1 MSIDSY
7 KCRSISGDR
16 QLSPSTVTSVDG
28 QFLTVEVKK
37 GEVLLMALTSHR
49 TLAQV
54 ELFVLFLFLVVTAA
68 HSQHDNA

>member
-1 MSIDSY
+1 
-7 KCRSISGDR
+7 
-16 QLSPSTVTSVDG
+16 
-28 QFLTVEVKK
+28 
-37 GEVLLMALTSHR
+37 MALTSHR